1 MKYAND
7 MDRLYHICVSGRI
20 SQMKTKLKWKHVRLT
35 HNITVYN
42 SMNKL
47 EQNVLKT

>member
-1 MKYAND
+1 MQMIWTDY
-7 MDRLYHICVSGRI
+7 IIFVVSGRI

-35 HNITVYN
+35 HNITVHN

-47 EQNVLKT
+47 EQNVLK